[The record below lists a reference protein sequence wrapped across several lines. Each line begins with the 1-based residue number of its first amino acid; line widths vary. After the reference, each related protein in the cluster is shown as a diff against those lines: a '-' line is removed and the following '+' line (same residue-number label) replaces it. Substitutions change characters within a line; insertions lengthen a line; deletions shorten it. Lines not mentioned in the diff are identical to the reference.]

1 MKMLTAM
8 LICTFLV
15 GCASSSSA
23 PEQTLVLDKDVFP
36 MSRSETIDAVKE
48 CETSG
53 LRAIPIWG
61 SRKIN
66 GARSVIV
73 IEIACG
79 PSYK

>member
-15 GCASSSSA
+15 GCASSSSV

-73 IEIACG
+73 IEISYD